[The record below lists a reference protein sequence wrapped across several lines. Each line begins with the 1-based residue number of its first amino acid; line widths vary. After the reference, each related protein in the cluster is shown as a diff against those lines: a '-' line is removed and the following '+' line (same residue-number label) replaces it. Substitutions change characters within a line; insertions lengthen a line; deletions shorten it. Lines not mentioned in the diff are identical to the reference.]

1 MKRHLSLGYKFW
13 YKVNP
18 EYKTEDSPKSSC
30 LPDALVPMV
39 RCWKC
44 PSFGSSYQV
53 QGTMKLLE
61 GEHRILPGRT
71 TGRQPGLTDKIRLFF
86 FFFLREVIFFFN

>member
-18 EYKTEDSPKSSC
+18 ECKTEDSPKSPC
-30 LPDALVPMV
+30 LPDALVQAV
-39 RCWKC
+39 RRWKC
-44 PSFGSSYQV
+44 PSFGSSYPQV

-61 GEHRILPGRT
+61 GEKRIPPGST
-71 TGRQPGLTDKIRLFF
+71 TGRQPGLTNKIRLFF
-86 FFFLREVIFFFN
+86 NSKNAV